1 MLEQAF
7 LYGVVSFG
15 IGLYLLLNTYH
26 TKNTAVLYM
35 IIL

>member
-1 MLEQAF
+1 MFEQAF
-7 LYGVVSFG
+7 LFGVVSFG
-15 IGLYLLLNTYH
+15 MVLYLLLNTYH